1 MPFFY
6 RTTIIINF
14 KKYKIINNTYNF
26 DIIRTESVTSTGD
39 TFKDSEYSA
48 MKEAVSFMTNNPDEK
63 ITFEIQTNKI
73 KYKKII
79 NT

>member
-14 KKYKIINNTYNF
+14 KKYKIINNTYV
-26 DIIRTESVTSTGD
+26 IESIRNETVNATGK
-39 TFKDSEYSA
+39 TIKDSENSA
-48 MKEAVSFMTNNPDEK
+48 MEEAVLLITNKPDEK
-63 ITFEIQTNKI
+63 IAFEIQTNKI